1 MPRYFFDLY
10 NDIVAFDEEG
20 SVLSGPEEAHRR
32 ALGEAREMITASVE
46 EHGRI
51 DLKHRIEIRDE
62 AGEIIERVQFEK
74 AVKFVRE
81 GKPV

>member
-10 NDIVAFDEEG
+10 NDIVALDEEG
-20 SVLSGPEEAHRR
+20 SVLSGPEEAHGR
-32 ALGEAREMITASVE
+32 ALGEAREMVTASVE

-51 DLKHRIEIRDE
+51 DLTHRIEIRDD
-62 AGEIIERVQFEK
+62 AGEIVERVQFEQ
-74 AVKFVRE
+74 AVKFVRD